1 MFLLLKYNVSLCAS
15 STLSACDKCSL
26 SAHASLLACDGFEHA
41 CFSFSLCDT
50 ALCLCHSA
58 AYSDQLHL
66 SKLLSAGSS
75 AHNSAHSVFAAIFS
89 AGPTSAAVCYSH
101 AGSDLPISFWFQVSI
116 PKIMALSLHTAIR
129 LCGIL
134 WGVGFRMRIL
144 TSLFF
149 FLKMPMRH
157 KLLSRY
163 CTSSVSR
170 RGELLH
176 YSGKGAEVL
185 FSLSLDVEIY
195 SKNVWS
201 NFICSIQCCY
211 RKAKFCNDFY
221 FHPVLSRP

>member
-15 STLSACDKCSL
+15 SALSACDKCSL
-26 SAHASLLACDGFEHA
+26 SAHASLLACDGSEHA
-41 CFSFSLCDT
+41 CFSFSLRGT

-58 AYSDQLHL
+58 ACSDQLHL

-75 AHNSAHSVFAAIFS
+75 AHNGAHSVFAAIFS
-89 AGPTSAAVCYSH
+89 AGPASPAVCYSL
-101 AGSDLPISFWFQVSI
+101 AGSDLPISFCFQVSI

-129 LCGIL
+129 PCGIL
-134 WGVGFRMRIL
+134 WGVGFHMRIS

-149 FLKMPMRH
+149 SLKTPTRR

-176 YSGKGAEVL
+176 SSGKGAEVL
-185 FSLSLDVEIY
+185 FSLSLDVEID

-201 NFICSIQCCY
+201 NFICST
-211 RKAKFCNDFY
+211 
-221 FHPVLSRP
+221 